1 MIDVPE
7 DHPQTSDNQSHIPAT
22 EQTITRSTLKSKHE
36 NIEKKKKT
44 TKQSNS
50 LYTHYITYL

>member
-22 EQTITRSTLKSKHE
+22 EQTITRSTLKSTHE
-36 NIEKKKKT
+36 NIEKKKKH
-44 TKQSNS
+44 KAV
-50 LYTHYITYL
+50 